1 MAVFSCTVN
10 PSPHRRS
17 IVAAIHPHIR
27 RKPCVNGHIITHVQ
41 NTTALLHWKLNKHSF
56 AVCYW
61 QQGFQYVTVII
72 ITVVYYAVAAQQQSN
87 ETKITIYRL
96 NLQNRNLS
104 TITCSINKMFPH
116 ARLDSILTKIQ
127 RWNVVFLGRIIT
139 TLFLFILAKVAIII
153 LSEFRALFQN
163 KMIL

>member
-87 ETKITIYRL
+87 QTKNTQQQSNRLKKHNIQTRFTELKFFRYHMQHQQNVSTCET
-96 NLQNRNLS
+96 
-104 TITCSINKMFPH
+104 
-116 ARLDSILTKIQ
+116 
-127 RWNVVFLGRIIT
+127 
-139 TLFLFILAKVAIII
+139 
-153 LSEFRALFQN
+153 
-163 KMIL
+163 

>member
-1 MAVFSCTVN
+1 MYCKPIPASSQYCGCY
-10 PSPHRRS
+10 
-17 IVAAIHPHIR
+17 AIHPHIR

-127 RWNVVFLGRIIT
+127 RWNVVFGQNHYN
-139 TLFLFILAKVAIII
+139 FISVY
-153 LSEFRALFQN
+153 SS
-163 KMIL
+163 